1 MNYDVGLGLGWIDG
15 TISINVAEMFAVDLF
30 EKGRGN

>member
-1 MNYDVGLGLGWIDG
+1 MTWVWSRDG

-30 EKGRGN
+30 EKGARE